1 MKPLL
6 LPLLLVAGAGLY
18 GIDTFVLTGAEKR
31 VGEEPPSQS
40 VAATPGEEQA
50 QLDPVTPPIDPN

>member
-18 GIDTFVLTGAEKR
+18 AIDTFVLTGAEKR
-31 VGEEPPSQS
+31 IGEEPPSQG
-40 VAATPGEEQA
+40 VAATPGEELLA
-50 QLDPVTPPIDPN
+50 KV